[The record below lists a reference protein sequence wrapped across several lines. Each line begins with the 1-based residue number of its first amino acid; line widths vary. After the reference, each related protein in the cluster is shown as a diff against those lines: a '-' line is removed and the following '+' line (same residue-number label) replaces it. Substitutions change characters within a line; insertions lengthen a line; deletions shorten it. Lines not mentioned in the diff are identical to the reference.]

1 MDIQEII
8 LNKNGP
14 IKVSG
19 SQIDLKTSDGDV
31 IDIGEKESVFLCRCG
46 QSRNKPFCDGTHKQ
60 IDFGSE

>member
-46 QSRNKPFCDGTHKQ
+46 QS
-60 IDFGSE
+60 